1 MQATMPAER
10 TNPRRAAIRPDA
22 IPAARLHGAHIAKQV
37 EAKRCPAR
45 AVANVLAR
53 SGPARGAARQWPKL
67 EGPRAD
73 ARTSSRARALRA
85 GPRAARR
92 ERAGGGPRALLARP
106 RAGQARARNLCPRTT
121 QHKRARA
128 LSMALCAHIMITIK
142 LANSSES
149 CMACPFPPA
158 LPQHKK
164 LCWHN
169 WGPKSH
175 RPAGLAQLMRPRW
188 RLPMGTPQLVSKAA
202 RAFQYESRMPQE
214 APGSFR
220 WPQEAPGCF
229 STPQGAPGGPR
240 RPGRPGASPGGLRKP

>member
-1 MQATMPAER
+1 MASWRPPWRSRRPLGAVLGRSWGLLEQLGSHLEASWAILSHLGGHFGLCEALLEPSWAILDAPTR
-10 TNPRRAAIRPDA
+10 RRAPRP
-22 IPAARLHGAHIAKQV
+22 
-37 EAKRCPAR
+37 
-45 AVANVLAR
+45 
-53 SGPARGAARQWPKL
+53 GPG
-67 EGPRAD
+67 EGV
-73 ARTSSRARALRA
+73 
-85 GPRAARR
+85 
-92 ERAGGGPRALLARP
+92 GGGV
-106 RAGQARARNLCPRTT
+106 
-121 QHKRARA
+121 
-128 LSMALCAHIMITIK
+128 K
-142 LANSSES
+142 LASSSES
-149 CMACPFPPA
+149 SMACPFPPA

-164 LCWHN
+164 QCWHN

-188 RLPMGTPQLVSKAA
+188 RLPMGTPALVSKAA